1 VVALHASP
9 QGIGRN
15 SSVIAV
21 LGGLGAAV
29 CWAGAALSAARASRL
44 IGARNVLA
52 WVMLVGFVVVAP
64 LTLAAGYPHGLGAP
78 ELGWIAVAGAGNVAG
93 LLCSY
98 EAMRLGRVS
107 IVAPI
112 TSTEG
117 AIAAVLAVA
126 TGEALGVGSLAL
138 LGAIA
143 VGVVLASRTETADA
157 GQPTRSTLLAVCA
170 AACFGSSLFATAR
183 VSDALPLVFAL
194 IPPRL
199 VGIAA
204 ITVPSAVTR
213 RLLLTRAALP
223 LVVVSGLCEVGGFT
237 CYAIGARHGIAV
249 SAVLASQFAA
259 LAAVAAYFLFHERLR
274 PPQVVGVA
282 TIAIGV
288 ALLTALRV

>member
-1 VVALHASP
+1 
-9 QGIGRN
+9 
-15 SSVIAV
+15 
-21 LGGLGAAV
+21 
-29 CWAGAALSAARASRL
+29 
-44 IGARNVLA
+44 
-52 WVMLVGFVVVAP
+52 MLVGFVIIAP
-64 LTLAAGYPHGLGAP
+64 LTLAAGFPDSLGAR
-78 ELGWIAVAGAGNVAG
+78 ELGWIAVSGAGNVAG

-126 TGEALGVGSLAL
+126 TGEALGVKSVVLLA
-138 LGAIA
+138 AIA
-143 VGVVLASRTETADA
+143 VGVVLASRTGSVGA
-157 GQPTRSTLLAVCA
+157 GQPARSTFLAICA
-170 AACFGSSLFATAR
+170 AVFFGASLFATAK
-183 VSDALPLVFAL
+183 VSLALPLVFAL

-199 VGIAA
+199 VGVAA

-213 RLLLTRAALP
+213 TLRLTRAALP
-223 LVVVSGLCEVGGFT
+223 LVVLSGLCEVAGFT
-237 CYAIGARHGIAV
+237 SYAVGARHGIAV

-259 LAAVAAYFLFHERLR
+259 LAAVAAYFLFGERLR
-274 PPQVVGVA
+274 PLQVAGVA